1 MRVNTAD
8 DLLKMFY
15 KAMGLSSYWYSSALE
30 LDKALLRAGYKIS
43 NFFHD
48 YKTPSTKEALEKE
61 SNKMWLFS
69 LPQYNISK
77 MKKILNENIE
87 ISDSFKIELEQL
99 EKRATGEIIKLT
111 EEIKRQNPELKD
123 IKFWMENYN
132 NNNILDEA
140 REFKKIIKEKF
151 GIDIG
156 LIRLT
161 KKQIKDLIKDL

>member
-48 YKTPSTKEALEKE
+48 YKTPSTKEAVEKE

-77 MKKILNENIE
+77 MEKILNENIE

-123 IKFWMENYN
+123 IKTQETIDKIHFIRGVVYGYLPENIKFWMENYN

-140 REFKKIIKEKF
+140 REFKKI
-151 GIDIG
+151 
-156 LIRLT
+156 
-161 KKQIKDLIKDL
+161 